1 MAKPKKNS
9 STQNQFAEQ
18 LEIELPDKKYFTIG
32 EVAEISELKSHVLRY
47 WEQVFP
53 QLEPSKRRGRR
64 YYQKKDVLL
73 VLEIKSLLHDQGFT
87 IPGAKLRLSKRDVNL
102 TDSSLNNEQRSIVQ
116 DLQTMKAELKE
127 FRNYVSNRF
136 K

>member
-9 STQNQFAEQ
+9 QPSEQ

-32 EVAEISELKSHVLRY
+32 EVAEICQLKSHVLRY

-64 YYQKKDVLL
+64 YYQKNDVVL
-73 VLEIKSLLHDQGFT
+73 VLEIKSLLQDQGFT
-87 IPGAKLRLSKRDVNL
+87 IPGAKARLSRRDVDV
-102 TDSSLNNEQRSIVQ
+102 TETTHLNPEQKNAVEL
-116 DLQTMKAELKE
+116 LQQMKSELAE
-127 FRNYVSNRF
+127 FRHYIKKRF
-136 K
+136 Q

>member
-9 STQNQFAEQ
+9 QFAEQ

-32 EVAEISELKSHVLRY
+32 EVAEICQLKSHVLRY

-64 YYQKKDVLL
+64 YYQKNDVVL
-73 VLEIKSLLHDQGFT
+73 VLEIKSLLQDQGFT
-87 IPGAKLRLSKRDVNL
+87 IPGAKARLSKKDIDV
-102 TDSSLNNEQRSIVQ
+102 SEVASLNRDQKNAVEL
-116 DLQTMKAELKE
+116 LQQMKSEVTE
-127 FRNYVSNRF
+127 FRSYINKRYQ
-136 K
+136 

>member
-1 MAKPKKNS
+1 MVKPKKQS
-9 STQNQFAEQ
+9 QHSEQ

-32 EVAEISELKSHVLRY
+32 EVAEISNLKSHVLRY

-53 QLEPSKRRGRR
+53 QLEPSKRSGRR
-64 YYQKKDVLL
+64 YYQKRDVLL

-87 IPGAKLRLSKRDVNL
+87 IPGAKARLSKRDIDVA
-102 TDSSLNNEQRSIVQ
+102 DSSLNNEQRSVVEQLKLI
-116 DLQTMKAELKE
+116 KSELEE
-127 FRNYVSNRF
+127 FRNYIQNRF

>member
-1 MAKPKKNS
+1 MVKPKKS
-9 STQNQFAEQ
+9 LQRSEQ

-32 EVAEISELKSHVLRY
+32 EVAEISDLKSHVLRY

-53 QLEPSKRRGRR
+53 QLEPSKRSGRR
-64 YYQKKDVLL
+64 YYQKRDVLL

-87 IPGAKLRLSKRDVNL
+87 IPGAKARLSKRDVDVA
-102 TDSSLNNEQRSIVQ
+102 DSSLNSEQRNAVEE
-116 DLQTMKAELKE
+116 LTKMKAELTE
-127 FRNYVSNRF
+127 FRNYITNRY

>member
-1 MAKPKKNS
+1 MAKPKKKS
-9 STQNQFAEQ
+9 QFAEQ

-32 EVAEISELKSHVLRY
+32 EVAEICQLKSHVLRY

-64 YYQKKDVLL
+64 YYQKNDVMI
-73 VLEIKSLLHDQGFT
+73 VMEIKSLLHEQGFT
-87 IPGAKLRLSKRDVNL
+87 IPGAKARLSKRDVDVSDKKL
-102 TDSSLNNEQRSIVQ
+102 SSEQRSVVEQ
-116 DLQTMKAELKE
+116 LQQMKSELTE
-127 FRNYVSNRF
+127 FRQYISNRF

>member
-9 STQNQFAEQ
+9 QPSEQ

-32 EVAEISELKSHVLRY
+32 EVAEICQLKSHVLRY

-64 YYQKKDVLL
+64 YYQKNDVVL
-73 VLEIKSLLHDQGFT
+73 VLEIKSLLQDQGFT
-87 IPGAKLRLSKRDVNL
+87 IPGAKARLSKRDVDV
-102 TDSSLNNEQRSIVQ
+102 TEATHLNPEQKNAVEL
-116 DLQTMKAELKE
+116 LQQMKSELAE
-127 FRNYVSNRF
+127 FRSYIKKRF
-136 K
+136 Q

>member
-1 MAKPKKNS
+1 MAKPKKQS
-9 STQNQFAEQ
+9 QFAEQ

-32 EVAEISELKSHVLRY
+32 EVADICELKSHVLRY

-64 YYQKKDVLL
+64 YYQKNDVIL

-87 IPGAKLRLSKRDVNL
+87 IPGAKTRLSKRDVDL
-102 TDSSLNNEQRSIVQ
+102 SDAALNNEQKTAVEQ
-116 DLQTMKAELKE
+116 LQQMKQEAEE
-127 FRNYVSNRF
+127 FRNYINKRYQ
-136 K
+136 

>member
-1 MAKPKKNS
+1 MAKLNKNNAIP
-9 STQNQFAEQ
+9 TQ

-32 EVAEISELKSHVLRY
+32 EVADLCQLKSHVLRY

-64 YYQKKDVLL
+64 YYQRVDVEL

-87 IPGAKLRLSKRDVNL
+87 IPGAKARLSRKGSEVKRSDL
-102 TDSSLNNEQRSIVQ
+102 SEQDQSAFDQLSQIKEE
-116 DLQTMKAELKE
+116 LQQFKQ
-127 FRNYVSNRF
+127 YIQNRF
-136 K
+136 